1 MASASAALGATGSG
15 GGFGDVGEGVGALP
29 LRVERFSDGRR
40 VKNEAIAAATAIT
53 FRPEATGVAR
63 SSSTQD
69 RVGVSQTR
77 RPCQLPVRTTQLA
90 QRSLPRSQT
99 RLVP

>member
-77 RPCQLPVRTTQLA
+77 RPCQPVRTTRLA
-90 QRSLPRSQT
+90 QRALPRSQT